1 MDEKGQRPQHSV
13 NLSQAED
20 SVADGQSISSLA
32 MSIEEILSQNSLL
45 GKTHCNNHL
54 DGVVVSDVSINLHLV
69 GIQTYPLEEPKRGF
83 VLMAVGSHGSHDGLV
98 HVSSTCLGDLSW
110 VEVFTPPFPGRQ
122 QIWPSQHLKCL
133 RIGKQRTKVIARKMP
148 ECCILSGEAQ
158 TVRRFMNEWPFP
170 NHGASQA
177 NSISISHLVTSTPN
191 SNPPLTRDGMDMVN
205 IDNTFTGQMEALCQP
220 QRT

>member
-110 VEVFTPPFPGRQ
+110 VEVFTPPSLAGNKSGRPN
-122 QIWPSQHLKCL
+122 ISSASESGSRELRSLLERCLNAAFSVARLK
-133 RIGKQRTKVIARKMP
+133 QY
-148 ECCILSGEAQ
+148 
-158 TVRRFMNEWPFP
+158 
-170 NHGASQA
+170 
-177 NSISISHLVTSTPN
+177 
-191 SNPPLTRDGMDMVN
+191 DGS
-205 IDNTFTGQMEALCQP
+205 
-220 QRT
+220 